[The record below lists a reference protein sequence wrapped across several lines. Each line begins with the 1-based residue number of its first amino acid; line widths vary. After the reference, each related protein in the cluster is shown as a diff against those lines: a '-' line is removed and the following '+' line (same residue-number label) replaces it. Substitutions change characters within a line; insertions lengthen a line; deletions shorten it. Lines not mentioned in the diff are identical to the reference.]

1 MPVAQGPWDMNR
13 RASVR
18 ATETGR
24 MRVPPVG
31 AATSLW
37 SVYLQYL
44 AWMVAATAA
53 EGEEGREKVKKG
65 MGEVKEEMN
74 MRRKA
79 NSEHSYGLG
88 TLFHVLPIRR
98 SEPTRAMR
106 DS

>member
-13 RASVR
+13 RASGR

-24 MRVPPVG
+24 MCVPVG

-44 AWMVAATAA
+44 AWMVAAAAA

-65 MGEVKEEMN
+65 MGESGRRNEYEKES
-74 MRRKA
+74 K
-79 NSEHSYGLG
+79 L
-88 TLFHVLPIRR
+88 
-98 SEPTRAMR
+98 RAQSVW
-106 DS
+106 D

>member
-24 MRVPPVG
+24 MCVPPVG

-44 AWMVAATAA
+44 AWMVAAAAA

-65 MGEVKEEMN
+65 MGESK
-74 MRRKA
+74 RRNEYGRGMQA
-79 NSEHSYGLG
+79 QAEHSYGLG
-88 TLFHVLPIRR
+88 TLVHVLPV
-98 SEPTRAMR
+98 
-106 DS
+106 